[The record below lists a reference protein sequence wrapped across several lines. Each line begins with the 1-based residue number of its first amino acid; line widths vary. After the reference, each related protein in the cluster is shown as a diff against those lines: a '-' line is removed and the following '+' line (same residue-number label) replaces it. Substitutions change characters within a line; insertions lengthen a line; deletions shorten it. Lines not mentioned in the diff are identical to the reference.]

1 LEELRIMKI
10 QIKYN
15 KTALREFQKKLQ
27 IRERALPTLKNKE
40 AALRAMVLET
50 KKEIEH
56 ITDSFLFKVKKN
68 EPWKDLW
75 QEFNTNLLQIER
87 VNTTNVKVA
96 GINIPVFE
104 SLDTIEQDFSIFS
117 NPYWFKNGVQELK
130 EILEIRV
137 RKHYLSNK
145 LSLLEKARKKATQ
158 KVNLYEKVQIPTLAS
173 AIRQIKRYLEDEE
186 NLAKA
191 GQKLLKRKLEQSLP
205 S

>member
-1 LEELRIMKI
+1 MKI
-10 QIKYN
+10 QLKYN

-40 AALRAMVLET
+40 AVLRAIVLET

-56 ITDSFLFKVKKN
+56 IDDLLLSKIEKN

-75 QEFNTNLLQIER
+75 QEFNTNLIQIA
-87 VNTTNVKVA
+87 KVYSTKIKLA
-96 GINIPVFE
+96 GIDIPVFE
-104 SLDTIEQDFSIFS
+104 NLDTMEQNFSIFS
-117 NPYWFKNGVQELK
+117 NPNWFKNGVQELK
-130 EILEIRV
+130 EVLEIRV
-137 RKHYLSNK
+137 RKEYLSNK
-145 LSLLEKARKKATQ
+145 LSLLEQARKKATQ

-191 GQKLLKRKLEQSLP
+191 GQKLLKLRLKKGIP

>member
-1 LEELRIMKI
+1 MKI

-50 KKEIEH
+50 KKEIKNIENTFQSK
-56 ITDSFLFKVKKN
+56 IKEN
-68 EPWKDLW
+68 EPWNDLW
-75 QEFNTNLLQIER
+75 QEFNENLVLIER
-87 VNTTNVKVA
+87 VHTTNVKVA

-104 SLDTIEQDFSIFS
+104 SLDIAEQDFSIFS
-117 NPYWFKNGVQELK
+117 NPNWFKNGVMELK

-137 RKHYLSNK
+137 SQHFLSIK

-158 KVNLYEKVQIPTLAS
+158 KVNLYEKVQIPTLDS

-191 GQKLLKRKLEQSLP
+191 GQKLLKQKLEKSIQS
-205 S
+205 

>member
-1 LEELRIMKI
+1 MKI
-10 QIKYN
+10 QLKYN

-40 AALRAMVLET
+40 AVLRAIVLET

-56 ITDSFLFKVKKN
+56 IDELLLFKITKN
-68 EPWKDLW
+68 KPWKDLW
-75 QEFNTNLLQIER
+75 QEFNTNLIQIAK
-87 VNTTNVKVA
+87 VYSTKIKVA
-96 GINIPVFE
+96 GIDIPVFE
-104 SLDTIEQDFSIFS
+104 NLDTMEQNFNIFS
-117 NPYWFKNGVQELK
+117 NPNWFKNGVQELK
-130 EILEIRV
+130 EVLEIRV
-137 RKHYLSNK
+137 RKEYLSNK
-145 LSLLEKARKKATQ
+145 LSLLEQARKKATQ

-191 GQKLLKRKLEQSLP
+191 GQKLLKQRLKKGIP

>member
-1 LEELRIMKI
+1 MKI
-10 QIKYN
+10 QLKYN

-40 AALRAMVLET
+40 AVLRAIVLET

-56 ITDSFLFKVKKN
+56 IDELLLFKITKN

-75 QEFNTNLLQIER
+75 QEFNTNLIQIAK
-87 VNTTNVKVA
+87 VYSTKIKVA
-96 GINIPVFE
+96 GIDIPVFE
-104 SLDTIEQDFSIFS
+104 NLDTMEQNFNIFS
-117 NPYWFKNGVQELK
+117 NPNWFKNGVQELK
-130 EILEIRV
+130 EVLEIRV
-137 RKHYLSNK
+137 RKEYLSNK
-145 LSLLEKARKKATQ
+145 LSLLEQARKKATQ

-191 GQKLLKRKLEQSLP
+191 GQKLLKQRLKKGIP

>member
-1 LEELRIMKI
+1 MKI

-27 IRERALPTLKNKE
+27 IREKALPTLKNKE

-56 ITDSFLFKVKKN
+56 ISDLFLSKIKKN

-75 QEFNTNLLQIER
+75 QEFNTNLIYIEK
-87 VNTTNVKVA
+87 VYSTNIKVA
-96 GINIPVFE
+96 GIAIPVFE
-104 SLDTIEQDFSIFS
+104 RLDTVEQDFSIFS

-130 EILEIRV
+130 DVLEIRV
-137 RKHYLSNK
+137 RKEYLSIK
-145 LSLLEKARKKATQ
+145 LSLLEQARKKATQ
-158 KVNLYEKVQIPTLAS
+158 KVNLYEKVQIPILAL

-191 GQKLLKRKLEQSLP
+191 GQKLLKHRLKKGIQS
-205 S
+205 

>member
-1 LEELRIMKI
+1 MKI
-10 QIKYN
+10 QLKYN

-40 AALRAMVLET
+40 AVLRAMVLET

-56 ITDSFLFKVKKN
+56 IDDLLLSKIKKN

-75 QEFNTNLLQIER
+75 QEFNTKLIQIAK
-87 VNTTNVKVA
+87 VYSTKIKVA
-96 GINIPVFE
+96 GIDIPVFE
-104 SLDTIEQDFSIFS
+104 SLDTIEQEFSLFS
-117 NPYWFKNGVQELK
+117 NPFWFRNGVQELK
-130 EILEIRV
+130 DILEVRV
-137 RKHYLSNK
+137 RKEYLSNK
-145 LSLLEKARKKATQ
+145 LSLLEQARKKATQ

-191 GQKLLKRKLEQSLP
+191 GQKLLKQRLKKEIP

>member
-1 LEELRIMKI
+1 MKI
-10 QIKYN
+10 QLKYN

-40 AALRAMVLET
+40 AVLRAMVLEA

-56 ITDSFLFKVKKN
+56 IDDLLLSKIKKN

-75 QEFNTNLLQIER
+75 QEFNTDLIQIA
-87 VNTTNVKVA
+87 NVYSSKIKVA
-96 GINIPVFE
+96 GIDIPVFE
-104 SLDTIEQDFSIFS
+104 NLDTMEQDFSLFS

-130 EILEIRV
+130 EVLEIRA
-137 RKHYLSNK
+137 RKEYLSNK
-145 LSLLEKARKKATQ
+145 LSLLERARKKATQ
-158 KVNLYEKVQIPTLAS
+158 KVNLYEKVQIPTLSS

-191 GQKLLKRKLEQSLP
+191 GQKLLKQRLKKGIP

>member
-1 LEELRIMKI
+1 MKI
-10 QIKYN
+10 QLKYN

-40 AALRAMVLET
+40 AVLRAMVLET
-50 KKEIEH
+50 KKEIQH
-56 ITDSFLFKVKKN
+56 IDDLLSSKIEMI

-75 QEFNTNLLQIER
+75 QEFNTNLIHIDE
-87 VNTTNVKVA
+87 VHTSSIKVA

-104 SLDTIEQDFSIFS
+104 GLDIIEQDFSLFS
-117 NPYWFKNGVQELK
+117 NPFWFKNGVQELK
-130 EILEIRV
+130 DILEIRA
-137 RKHYLSNK
+137 RKEYLSNK
-145 LSLLEKARKKATQ
+145 LSLLEQARKKATQ
-158 KVNLYEKVQIPTLAS
+158 KVNLYEKVQIPTLSS

-191 GQKLLKRKLEQSLP
+191 GQKLLKQRLQKGIP

>member
-1 LEELRIMKI
+1 MKI
-10 QIKYN
+10 QLKYN

-40 AALRAMVLET
+40 AVLRAMVLET
-50 KKEIEH
+50 KKEIQH
-56 ITDSFLFKVKKN
+56 IDDLLSSKIEMI

-75 QEFNTNLLQIER
+75 QEFNTNLVHIDE
-87 VNTTNVKVA
+87 VHTSSIKVA

-104 SLDTIEQDFSIFS
+104 GLDITEQDFSLFS
-117 NPYWFKNGVQELK
+117 NPFWFKNGVQELK
-130 EILEIRV
+130 DILEIRA
-137 RKHYLSNK
+137 RKEYLSNK
-145 LSLLEKARKKATQ
+145 LSLLEQARKKATQ
-158 KVNLYEKVQIPTLAS
+158 KVNLYEKVQIPTLSS

-191 GQKLLKRKLEQSLP
+191 GQKLLKQRLQKGIP

>member
-1 LEELRIMKI
+1 MKI

-40 AALRAMVLET
+40 AVLRAIVLET

-56 ITDSFLFKVKKN
+56 IDELLLFKITKN

-75 QEFNTNLLQIER
+75 QEFNTNLIQIA
-87 VNTTNVKVA
+87 KVYSTKIKLA
-96 GINIPVFE
+96 GIDIPVFE
-104 SLDTIEQDFSIFS
+104 NLDTMEQNFNIFS
-117 NPYWFKNGVQELK
+117 NPNWFKNGVQELK

-137 RKHYLSNK
+137 RKEYLSNK
-145 LSLLEKARKKATQ
+145 LSLLEQARKKATQ

-191 GQKLLKRKLEQSLP
+191 GQKLLKQRLKKGIP

>member
-1 LEELRIMKI
+1 MKI
-10 QIKYN
+10 QLKYN

-40 AALRAMVLET
+40 AVLRAIVLET

-56 ITDSFLFKVKKN
+56 IDDLLLSKIEKN

-75 QEFNTNLLQIER
+75 QEFNTNLIQIAK
-87 VNTTNVKVA
+87 VYSTKIKVA
-96 GINIPVFE
+96 GIDIPVFE
-104 SLDTIEQDFSIFS
+104 NLDTMEQDFSIFS
-117 NPYWFKNGVQELK
+117 NPNWFKNGVQELK
-130 EILEIRV
+130 EVLEIRV
-137 RKHYLSNK
+137 RKEYLSNK
-145 LSLLEKARKKATQ
+145 LSLLEQARKKATQ

-191 GQKLLKRKLEQSLP
+191 GQKLLKQRLKKGIP

>member
-1 LEELRIMKI
+1 MKI
-10 QIKYN
+10 QLKYN

-27 IRERALPTLKNKE
+27 IRERALPTLKIKE
-40 AALRAMVLET
+40 AVLRAIVLET

-56 ITDSFLFKVKKN
+56 IDDLLLSKIEKN

-75 QEFNTNLLQIER
+75 QEFNTNLIQIA
-87 VNTTNVKVA
+87 KVYSTKIKLA
-96 GINIPVFE
+96 GIDIPVFE
-104 SLDTIEQDFSIFS
+104 NLDTMEQNFSIFS
-117 NPYWFKNGVQELK
+117 NPNWFKNGVQELK
-130 EILEIRV
+130 EVLEIRV
-137 RKHYLSNK
+137 RKEYLSNK
-145 LSLLEKARKKATQ
+145 LSLLEQARKKATQ

-191 GQKLLKRKLEQSLP
+191 GQKLLKQRLKKGIP

>member
-1 LEELRIMKI
+1 MKI
-10 QIKYN
+10 QLKYN
-15 KTALREFQKKLQ
+15 KTSLREFQKKLQ

-40 AALRAMVLET
+40 AVLRAMVLET

-56 ITDSFLFKVKKN
+56 IDDLLLSKIKQN

-75 QEFNTNLLQIER
+75 QEFNTNLIHIET
-87 VNTTNVKVA
+87 VHSSSIKVA

-104 SLDTIEQDFSIFS
+104 SLDIMEQDFSLFS
-117 NPYWFKNGVQELK
+117 NHYWFKNGVQELK
-130 EILEIRV
+130 EVLEIRA
-137 RKHYLSNK
+137 RKEYLSNK
-145 LSLLEKARKKATQ
+145 LSLLERARKKATQ
-158 KVNLYEKVQIPTLAS
+158 KVNLYEKVQIPTLSS

-191 GQKLLKRKLEQSLP
+191 GQKLLKQRLKKGIP